1 MWYKNADEITDFLSS
16 ANPNLSNSVL
26 KDMLYKHLESVT
38 NQAVA
43 RLNKNW
49 KADVEVYDKGEAH
62 MIKFSDMLSDGNIKQ
77 FLDKLS

>member
-1 MWYKNADEITDFLSS
+1 
-16 ANPNLSNSVL
+16 
-26 KDMLYKHLESVT
+26 MLYKHLESVT

-62 MIKFSDMLSDGNIKQ
+62 MIKFADVLSDGIIKQ
-77 FLDKLS
+77 FPDKLS